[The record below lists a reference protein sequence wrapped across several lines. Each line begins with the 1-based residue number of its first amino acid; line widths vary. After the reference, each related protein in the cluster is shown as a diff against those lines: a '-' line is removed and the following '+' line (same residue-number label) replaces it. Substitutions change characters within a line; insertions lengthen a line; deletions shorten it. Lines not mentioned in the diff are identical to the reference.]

1 MPDGTEFVG
10 IGIVPDVE
18 VEETYDSYFNTKEGE
33 QLNEALARLRN
44 L

>member
-18 VEETYDSYFNTKEGE
+18 VEETYDSYFNTKDGA
-33 QLNEALARLRN
+33 QLSKALERLRN